1 MAEDALVAHPDLAA
15 IYTAN
20 DDVALGA
27 AQAVAASGRVGKT
40 IVTGMNG
47 VPPALKAVKDGNVG
61 MTVEL
66 NPVLW
71 GRLGVDVLA
80 AYLKGERTEQRV
92 FIKHVIIDPANVDDA
107 ISRVTRS

>member
-1 MAEDALVAHPDLAA
+1 VIAA
-15 IYTAN
+15 
-20 DDVALGA
+20 
-27 AQAVAASGRVGKT
+27 GRTDNT

-47 VPPALKAVKDGNVG
+47 VPPALRAVKDGKLA

-80 AYLKGERTEQRV
+80 SYLKGEKVEPRV
-92 FIKHVIIDPANVDDA
+92 FIKHVIIDKTNIDA
-107 ISRVTRS
+107 KLPKT

>member
-1 MAEDALVAHPDLAA
+1 MRSSRNPDLKA

-27 AQAVAASGRVGKT
+27 MQAVLAAHAKT
-40 IVTGMNG
+40 LVTGMNG
-47 VPPALKAVKDGNVG
+47 VPPALRAVKDGKLA
-61 MTVEL
+61 MTIEL

-80 AYLKGERTEQRV
+80 QYLKGDKVAPQV
-92 FIKHVIIDPANVDDA
+92 FIKHVIVDKTNIDEKLPK
-107 ISRVTRS
+107 T